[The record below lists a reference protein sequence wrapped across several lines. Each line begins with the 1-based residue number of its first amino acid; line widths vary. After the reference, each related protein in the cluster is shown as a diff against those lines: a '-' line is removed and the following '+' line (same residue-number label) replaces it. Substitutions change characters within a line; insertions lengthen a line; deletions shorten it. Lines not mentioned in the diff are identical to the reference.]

1 MLLQFV
7 KILGR
12 LVRTNLT
19 LIAKLSRYDGPGMGL
34 QGMKTI
40 YRKLQMEE
48 LIYSRLKRLYD
59 IVYLQLR
66 IFPFHN
72 RRVRSWYIF
81 VFDDSVDQ
89 IKYSTTPTHLYHHFQ
104 NKRYAIRS

>member
-1 MLLQFV
+1 MFRIIFIILYQFV

-40 YRKLQMEE
+40 HRKLEVEE
-48 LIYSRLKRLYD
+48 SIYSRLKRLSD
-59 IVYLQLR
+59 IVYLF
-66 IFPFHN
+66 ICHYVFFHFIID
-72 RRVRSWYIF
+72 VLEVGKF
-81 VFDDSVDQ
+81 LCLM
-89 IKYSTTPTHLYHHFQ
+89 TL
-104 NKRYAIRS
+104 

>member
-1 MLLQFV
+1 MFRIIFIILYQFV

-40 YRKLQMEE
+40 YRKLQMLQMEE
-48 LIYSRLKRLYD
+48 SIFSRFKRLYG

-72 RRVRSWYIF
+72 RRVRSW
-81 VFDDSVDQ
+81 
-89 IKYSTTPTHLYHHFQ
+89 
-104 NKRYAIRS
+104 